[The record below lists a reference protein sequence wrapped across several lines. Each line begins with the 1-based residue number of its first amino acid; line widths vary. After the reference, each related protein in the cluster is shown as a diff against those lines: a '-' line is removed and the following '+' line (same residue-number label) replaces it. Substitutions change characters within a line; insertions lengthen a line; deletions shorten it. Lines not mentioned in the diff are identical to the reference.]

1 MINLLNQGLFFVR
14 LELLEIGNVMKNKIR
29 VTIMDDHQ
37 GIVDGY
43 LYRLGQIAEIE
54 VVSTL
59 AYGEELEPALKKQ
72 PVDVLILDVHVPV
85 SPNNPNPYPILHTIP
100 HLLELYPELEILV
113 ISMFGDRSLIR
124 AVVEAGASGY
134 VLKND
139 SQVIQELGK
148 TIVSVAN
155 GDICFSEK
163 AWKTYLGKKDEP
175 FTLRQLE
182 ALSLC
187 AAYPNS
193 KTAELARKMKIA
205 NSTLR
210 NLLSTV
216 YLKLGVQTRAAAIAR
231 AREMGVITPD
241 STVPQL

>member
-1 MINLLNQGLFFVR
+1 M
-14 LELLEIGNVMKNKIR
+14 
-29 VTIMDDHQ
+29 
-37 GIVDGY
+37 
-43 LYRLGQIAEIE
+43 
-54 VVSTL
+54 
-59 AYGEELEPALKKQ
+59 
-72 PVDVLILDVHVPV
+72 ILDVHVPV
-85 SPNNPNPYPILHTIP
+85 SPSNSNPYPILYTIP

-139 SQVIQELGK
+139 TQVIQELGK
-148 TIVSVAN
+148 TILSVAR
-155 GDICFSEK
+155 GDVCFSEK
-163 AWKTYLGKKDEP
+163 AWKTFLGKRDEP
-175 FTLRQLE
+175 FTSRQLE

-216 YLKLGVQTRAAAIAR
+216 YLKLGVQTRAAAIAK
-231 AREMGVITPD
+231 AREQGIITPD

>member
-1 MINLLNQGLFFVR
+1 
-14 LELLEIGNVMKNKIR
+14 MKNKIR
-29 VTIMDDHQ
+29 VAIMDDHQ
-37 GIVDGY
+37 SIVDGY
-43 LYRLGQIAEIE
+43 LYRLGQVPEIE
-54 VVSTL
+54 VITTL
-59 AYGEELEPALKKQ
+59 SYGDELEPALKKQ

-85 SPNNPNPYPILHTIP
+85 SPINPNPYPILYTIP

-139 SQVIQELGK
+139 TQVIQELGK
-148 TIVSVAN
+148 TILSVAG
-155 GDICFSEK
+155 GDVCFSEK
-163 AWKTYLGKKDEP
+163 AWKTFLGRRDEP

-216 YLKLGVQTRAAAIAR
+216 YLKLGVQTRAAAIAKG
-231 AREMGVITPD
+231 REMGIITPD
-241 STVPQL
+241 STIPQL

>member
-1 MINLLNQGLFFVR
+1 
-14 LELLEIGNVMKNKIR
+14 MKNKTR

-37 GIVDGY
+37 SIVDGY
-43 LYRLGQIAEIE
+43 LYRLSQVPEIE
-54 VVSTL
+54 VVTTL
-59 AYGEELEPALKKQ
+59 SYGDELEPALKKQ

-85 SPNNPNPYPILHTIP
+85 SPNNPNPYPILYTIP

-139 SQVIQELGK
+139 SRVIQELGK
-148 TIVSVAN
+148 TILSVAK
-155 GDICFSEK
+155 GDVCFSEK
-163 AWKTYLGKKDEP
+163 AWKTFLGKRDEP
-175 FTLRQLE
+175 FTSRQLE

-193 KTAELARKMKIA
+193 KTAELAGKMKIA

-216 YLKLGVQTRAAAIAR
+216 YLKLGVQTRAAAIAKG
-231 AREMGVITPD
+231 REMGIITPD